1 MFHYQLSNPNLNAV
15 YSFSLL
21 PLIIFGLQIL
31 FSCVEVQRILCAHAR
46 SLEGTLVATHFHPRT
61 LATSWFGPSCST
73 YAMTSQTM
81 HKGIIQHAPGIE
93 LTGLGVSPVLPIVTI
108 PVPPSWLPVCWP
120 PVYFS
125 QFEHWCAQCWC
136 TMTWDWR
143 DEELKSGPL
152 GFKKT
157 SQRPTTAP
165 SGV

>member
-93 LTGLGVSPVLPIVTI
+93 LTGLGVFPSSPYCDHPSSPQLTACMLTPSLFLTI
-108 PVPPSWLPVCWP
+108 RTLMCSMLM
-120 PVYFS
+120 
-125 QFEHWCAQCWC
+125 HDDMRLAR
-136 TMTWDWR
+136 WR
-143 DEELKSGPL
+143 VEIWSSGI
-152 GFKKT
+152 
-157 SQRPTTAP
+157 
-165 SGV
+165 